1 MHSMSLRTILSLV
14 FAILIIL
21 MSILLSMTTSS
32 RSTREVEEKIGNTLS
47 EVSYQMAENLDHF
60 MWSRAGEIQ
69 IISKLDALRN
79 PNNPERV
86 HELLE
91 DLKLNFPSFTWVG
104 FLNPQGTIVAST
116 GNILVGTDI
125 SKRPVYKEALKSQFI
140 GDVHDAVLLSKLLP
154 NPSGE
159 PLQFVDISTPVHN
172 AEGEFVGVLAAHLSW
187 EWSRQVER
195 SIMKPISDRM
205 EELEILIVSKQDN
218 VVLMGPKAMIGQPLE
233 LASIREAQSGKNY
246 WRTEKWPDGVTY
258 LTGYAYGDGYLNYL
272 GLGWTVVV
280 RQPAD
285 IAFESVNQLQTSIIT
300 IGSLAAVL
308 FAVVGWFIA
317 GIVAKPLKRIAS
329 AADRLRNGEQVEIPY
344 QRSYK
349 DIEILSASLRS
360 LVDNLT
366 QTENELGAMKSLA
379 HHDKLTGLPNR
390 IALDSYLDKAIHK
403 TGQDGTALAFLYLDL
418 DGFKKINDTLGHLAG
433 DQLLQQVAVRLQS
446 CVRSGEIISRL
457 GGDEFI
463 AILHT
468 SRENAVQESRL
479 IADEIIRRLNES
491 FLIDGQQIKIGCSIG
506 GSVWPTDGMELIE
519 TMRLAD
525 AALYASKRAGKNCT
539 TFASEEAAGVT

>member
-1 MHSMSLRTILSLV
+1 MLSMGLRTILSLV
-14 FAILIIL
+14 FAVLIIL
-21 MSILLSMTTSS
+21 MSILLSFTTSI
-32 RSTREVEEKIGNTLS
+32 RSTGEVEEKIGNTLS

-69 IISKLDALRN
+69 IISKLDVLRN
-79 PNNPERV
+79 PTSPERV
-86 HELLE
+86 HQLLE

-125 SKRPVYKEALKSQFI
+125 SERPVYKEALESQFI

-205 EELEILIVSKQDN
+205 EELEILIVSKKDN
-218 VVLMGPKAMIGQPLE
+218 VVLMGPKAMVGQPLE

-246 WRTEKWPDGVTY
+246 WKTEKWPDGVTY
-258 LTGYAYGDGYLNYL
+258 LTGYAYGDGYLDYL

-285 IAFESVNQLQTSIIT
+285 VAFKAVEKLQTFIIT
-300 IGSLAAVL
+300 TGCLAAVL
-308 FAVVGWFIA
+308 FAAIGWLIA
-317 GIVAKPLKRIAS
+317 GMVAKPLKRIAA

-344 QRSYK
+344 QKSYK
-349 DIEILSASLRS
+349 DVEILSTSLRS

-366 QTENELGAMKSLA
+366 NTENELGAMKSLA

-390 IALDSYLDKAIHK
+390 IALDSYLDRAVQKAD
-403 TGQDGTALAFLYLDL
+403 QEGTALAFLYLDL
-418 DGFKKINDTLGHLAG
+418 DGFKQINDTLGHLAG

-446 CVRSGEIISRL
+446 CVRSGEIVSRL

-463 AILHT
+463 AILHV
-468 SRENAVQESRL
+468 SREKAVQESRL
-479 IADEIIRRLNES
+479 IADEIIGILNDT
-491 FLIDGQQIKIGCSIG
+491 FLIEGQKIKIGCSVGI
-506 GSVWPTDGMELIE
+506 SIWPTDGTELIE

-525 AALYASKRAGKNCT
+525 AALYASKRAGKNCA
-539 TFASEEAAGVT
+539 TFASETAAGTL